1 MNLNQLI
8 QLVGAGLI
16 LALAF
21 LYFKAREK
29 LADRDVNEKQR
40 EQRNKIEKNKE
51 AANEAK
57 TNYADALDRFRSLL
71 KRYRSKK

>member
-21 LYFKAREK
+21 LYFKAKEK